1 MNHFL
6 SFEERSVQEKLANLS
21 RPERVKHLAPKGE
34 LRQHCPLSICFVLIE
49 QDCLGDLAD
58 LVNLA
63 KTSFSVSMVLNN
75 RLRSVITDKYF
86 EGETSL

>member
-1 MNHFL
+1 MN
-6 SFEERSVQEKLANLS
+6 RD
-21 RPERVKHLAPKGE
+21 
-34 LRQHCPLSICFVLIE
+34 CPLSICFVLIE

-63 KTSFSVSMVLNN
+63 KTSISVSMVLDIC
-75 RLRSVITDKYF
+75 LKSVMTDTYF